1 VCFVVGNGYLPR
13 NRCINTFCFREIVK
27 QNASCLPELLTTPT
41 LEALLK
47 VVERG
52 NGESVK
58 EIMEQTVI
66 AVKEKKVD
74 PTDIL
79 LRYHCSVPSNIA
91 VLRIPDP
98 GSDFFPSRIPDRTVS
113 IPDPH
118 QRI

>member
-1 VCFVVGNGYLPR
+1 
-13 NRCINTFCFREIVK
+13 VK
-27 QNASCLPELLTTPT
+27 QNAACLPELLTTPT

-58 EIMEQTVI
+58 EIMEQTII

-79 LRYHCSVPSNIA
+79 LRYNCLVTSSILKYITSAINIYH
-91 VLRIPDP
+91 LCNIN
-98 GSDFFPSRIPDRTVS
+98 S
-113 IPDPH
+113 
-118 QRI
+118 

>member
-1 VCFVVGNGYLPR
+1 M
-13 NRCINTFCFREIVK
+13 K
-27 QNASCLPELLTTPT
+27 QNAACLPELLTTPT

-79 LRYHCSVPSNIA
+79 LRYNCIVTSSILKYISSAMNICH
-91 VLRIPDP
+91 LGNIN
-98 GSDFFPSRIPDRTVS
+98 S
-113 IPDPH
+113 
-118 QRI
+118 

>member
-1 VCFVVGNGYLPR
+1 
-13 NRCINTFCFREIVK
+13 VK
-27 QNASCLPELLTTPT
+27 QNAARLPELLTTPT

-58 EIMEQTVI
+58 EIMEQTII

-79 LRYHCSVPSNIA
+79 LRYHCLDTSNIVKYITRA
-91 VLRIPDP
+91 IKIYHLWNIN
-98 GSDFFPSRIPDRTVS
+98 S
-113 IPDPH
+113 
-118 QRI
+118 

>member
-1 VCFVVGNGYLPR
+1 MCSVLGNGYLPR
-13 NRCINTFCFREIVK
+13 NRCITTFSFREIVK

-58 EIMEQTVI
+58 EIVEQTII
-66 AVKEKKVD
+66 AVKEKKLD

-79 LRYHCSVPSNIA
+79 LRYHCLVPSNMVGTYSKVPYIT
-91 VLRIPDP
+91 
-98 GSDFFPSRIPDRTVS
+98 TVV
-113 IPDPH
+113 
-118 QRI
+118 R

>member
-1 VCFVVGNGYLPR
+1 
-13 NRCINTFCFREIVK
+13 VK
-27 QNASCLPELLTTPT
+27 QNAACLPELLTTPT

-79 LRYHCSVPSNIA
+79 LRYRTIA
-91 VLRIPDP
+91 
-98 GSDFFPSRIPDRTVS
+98 
-113 IPDPH
+113 
-118 QRI
+118 

>member
-1 VCFVVGNGYLPR
+1 
-13 NRCINTFCFREIVK
+13 VK
-27 QNASCLPELLTTPT
+27 QNAACLSELLTTPT

-58 EIMEQTVI
+58 EIMEQTIV

-79 LRYHCSVPSNIA
+79 LRYNCIVTSSILKYNTSAINIYH
-91 VLRIPDP
+91 L
-98 GSDFFPSRIPDRTVS
+98 
-113 IPDPH
+113 
-118 QRI
+118 